1 MTVSEYKKKFIQE
14 LSPIY
19 GQEETLSLY
28 YWAMSEKGFSKTDL
42 ILKENE
48 EFVKEIENDLLAII
62 NQLIAQKP
70 LQYIFEKAYFFGY
83 EFKVSPA
90 TLIPRTETEELVE
103 WILQILR
110 SQPHKKWKILDI
122 GTGSGC
128 IPITLKKEFPNAT
141 IHTIDISAEAI
152 AIAKENA
159 QHLQADIHFIHQDIL
174 QTETLETYDL
184 IVSNPPYVREL
195 EKAEIQKNV
204 LEYEPHLALFVSNKD
219 PLIFY
224 RKITQLAS
232 KYLAENGYL
241 FFEINQ
247 YLGKETVEMIQNYFS
262 AIELR
267 KDLKG
272 NERMVKVY

>member
-14 LSPIY
+14 LSAIY